1 MKYKIYYLTSSKDNY
16 NPVYIGITT
25 KPLNR
30 RLGGHKSDSKKGNS
44 KVHNWIKNRISN
56 GFEVIINLID
66 EVESDGFFWEDF
78 YIDLMKTWG
87 FSLKNTL
94 YSGYSELNVGK
105 RGEMSLEAKIKLS
118 KLYKNKKL
126 SPERIK
132 LSVDRRLEIAKK
144 RGYYH
149 SNETKAKLS
158 KILTGKQIS
167 ESEKQRLRTIKI
179 GSISDKRIPILAL
192 NLITHKIEY
201 FNFILEA
208 EDKLLI
214 PHGNIIKVLN
224 GDRKSAGK
232 HYFCKLGC
240 TCPIKIG

>member
-1 MKYKIYYLTSSKDNY
+1 MKYKIYYLTSLKDNN

-25 KPLNR
+25 NSLNR
-30 RLGGHKSDSKKGNS
+30 RLGGHRSDSKNGSS
-44 KVHNWIKNRISN
+44 KIHNWIKNRISN
-56 GFEVIINLID
+56 GFEVTINLID
-66 EVESDGFFWEDF
+66 EVDSDGFFWEDF

-87 FSLKNTL
+87 FTLKNML
-94 YSGYSELNVGK
+94 YSGYSEFNVG
-105 RGEMSLEAKIKLS
+105 RHGEMSVEARLKLS
-118 KLYKNKKL
+118 NLYKNKKL

-132 LSVDRRLEIAKK
+132 LGIDGRLRLTKE

-149 SNETKAKLS
+149 SDETKAKLS

-179 GSISDKRIPILAL
+179 GSISEKRIPILAL
-192 NLITHKIEY
+192 SLITQKVEY

-208 EDKLLI
+208 EYNLSI

-232 HYFCKLGC
+232 YYFCKLDS